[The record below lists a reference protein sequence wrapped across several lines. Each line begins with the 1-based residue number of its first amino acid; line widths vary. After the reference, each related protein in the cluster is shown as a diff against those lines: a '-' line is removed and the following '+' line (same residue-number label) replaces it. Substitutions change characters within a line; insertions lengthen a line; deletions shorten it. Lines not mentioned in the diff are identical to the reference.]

1 MGVFVVNNNQAL
13 VSKSNSR
20 REYSIM
26 KFTTASWTPQELK
39 ASGEQYGFIIKEY
52 IVDEDIVYLLGT
64 KAAGADAWFYTYR
77 ISTGVLTPIK
87 VPSGVVVSL
96 KDVFQ
101 TDTQIYVKLKN
112 VLHVLTPT
120 DLKPVE
126 FTDNGSYVHI
136 QLGDAKVINGKF
148 YAIVTGLTPSIESV
162 KTTTNA
168 TTGIKTQTD
177 VRYKSTFLTGVDKT
191 FMLHIDNNIQ
201 FSATT
206 AYQVLP
212 DLYKTD
218 YKNMRANQQLTT
230 YAHFRNTT
238 SEMTTQLGKDTKIAS
253 MRLFENQLFLLGVNF
268 AGDNYLRTWDVNNL
282 TLGNPALDIKS
293 ISEIVKLPS
302 GAIVLAVEDLNRLN
316 NTTRKTILELNS
328 GVYRNIAVET
338 QVLQMVIKNPS
349 LMIYGKDI
357 DLNKTKV
364 FSFNGNSFN
373 SIGNAFVMTKWFN
386 YENGLTF
393 MSGKADAETKE
404 SVFLLTQSLKKV
416 MPEFTLEKVVRLK
429 QNIYGVVGKYNATVV
444 DPDFKG
450 KKLMVIF
457 DATTNK
463 YVVVKASTAFELT
476 ASEY

>member
-1 MGVFVVNNNQAL
+1 
-13 VSKSNSR
+13 
-20 REYSIM
+20 
-26 KFTTASWTPQELK
+26 
-39 ASGEQYGFIIKEY
+39 
-52 IVDEDIVYLLGT
+52 
-64 KAAGADAWFYTYR
+64 
-77 ISTGVLTPIK
+77 
-87 VPSGVVVSL
+87 
-96 KDVFQ
+96 
-101 TDTQIYVKLKN
+101 
-112 VLHVLTPT
+112 
-120 DLKPVE
+120 
-126 FTDNGSYVHI
+126 
-136 QLGDAKVINGKF
+136 
-148 YAIVTGLTPSIESV
+148 
-162 KTTTNA
+162 
-168 TTGIKTQTD
+168 
-177 VRYKSTFLTGVDKT
+177 
-191 FMLHIDNNIQ
+191 MLHIDNNIQ